1 MAQAWE
7 SYIRPMQ
14 FRTRLNHF
22 CAAVGRASAII
33 TFAGMGS
40 LVLVATVV
48 DVLR

>member
-1 MAQAWE
+1 
-7 SYIRPMQ
+7 MQ
-14 FRTRLNHF
+14 FRSKFNHC
-22 CAAVGRASAII
+22 CAVVGKVSAII

>member
-1 MAQAWE
+1 MAQARE
-7 SYIRPMQ
+7 AYIRAMQ
-14 FRTRLNHF
+14 LRSRFNY
-22 CAAVGRASAII
+22 CWVVVGRASAII